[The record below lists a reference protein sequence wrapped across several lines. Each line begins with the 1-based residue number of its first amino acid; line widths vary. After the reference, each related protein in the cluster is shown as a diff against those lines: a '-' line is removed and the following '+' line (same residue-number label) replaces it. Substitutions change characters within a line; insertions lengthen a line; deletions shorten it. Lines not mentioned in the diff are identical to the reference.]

1 MELELIR
8 VDGTHLWTVAR
19 GEADQDPK
27 GAITGLRG
35 TLQDVTAW
43 RQSEQALREA
53 KEAAMRA
60 KSEFLANMSHE
71 IRTPM
76 NGIVGM
82 TSLLLQTGITGEQRD
97 CLETVRASSEA
108 LLTILNDVLDFSK
121 MEAGKLEIEGA
132 PFDLERTVEDAV
144 DVVAETAS
152 QKGMELQFYVSGG
165 LPPVVLGDSLRV
177 RQILLN
183 FLSNAIKFTANGSVT
198 VLVEPVEEE
207 RANGVTVRFSVR
219 DTGIGLTD
227 EQQKKLFQTFTQM
240 DASTTRKHGGTGLGL
255 SISRRLAELMGGEA
269 GVRSVAGKGST
280 FWFTT
285 ILDVSSVQLPAP
297 PTHKALSGGRVLVVG
312 SQPIGLLP
320 TRQQVES
327 LGMRIVTARNET
339 EACAAVERKAP
350 GAVLMDV
357 DIGGGRTRLNWLGV
371 CGCAARRRCCRCCFR
386 ERCATRL

>member
-1 MELELIR
+1 M
-8 VDGTHLWTVAR
+8 AR

-121 MEAGKLEIEGA
+121 MEAGKLEIEGV

-152 QKGMELQFYVSGG
+152 QKGLELQFYVSGG

-198 VLVEPVEEE
+198 ELVEPVEEE

-219 DTGIGLTD
+219 DTGIC
-227 EQQKKLFQTFTQM
+227 
-240 DASTTRKHGGTGLGL
+240 
-255 SISRRLAELMGGEA
+255 
-269 GVRSVAGKGST
+269 
-280 FWFTT
+280 
-285 ILDVSSVQLPAP
+285 
-297 PTHKALSGGRVLVVG
+297 
-312 SQPIGLLP
+312 LLYTSP
-320 TRQQVES
+320 SPR
-327 LGMRIVTARNET
+327 
-339 EACAAVERKAP
+339 
-350 GAVLMDV
+350 D
-357 DIGGGRTRLNWLGV
+357 
-371 CGCAARRRCCRCCFR
+371 
-386 ERCATRL
+386 

>member
-1 MELELIR
+1 
-8 VDGTHLWTVAR
+8 
-19 GEADQDPK
+19 
-27 GAITGLRG
+27 
-35 TLQDVTAW
+35 
-43 RQSEQALREA
+43 
-53 KEAAMRA
+53 MRA

-121 MEAGKLEIEGA
+121 MEAGKLEIEGV

-152 QKGMELQFYVSGG
+152 QKGLELQFYVSGG

-198 VLVEPVEEE
+198 ELVEPVEEE

-357 DIGGGRTRLNWLGV
+357 DMAGDGRD
-371 CGCAARRRCCRCCFR
+371 
-386 ERCATRL
+386 